1 MRSGV
6 FRLGLSCWTAFI
18 ALLLV
23 TTPASGAPKPIS
35 GKLSE
40 PGYTVI
46 ALAPNGEATA
56 HRVKRSKFKLRPPA
70 NRVSLHLRS
79 PDGTYAG
86 PIVVDRERKG
96 KRAIIGVRSGAE
108 LGRIEVKARKGF
120 GRLSSRLPEES
131 IDRDQFARARRG
143 VPIGAGVF
151 GRVRSKPSRGAAP
164 TDQELDGIHDRLD
177 VDDDGDLVLDNVDR
191 SGKKK
196 GRAGQAPS
204 EFIVQSSMFL
214 SLSNTVNANAGT
226 VTTAQ
231 IDAALS
237 QTGLLSLQQVPGDVE
252 ELDCGH
258 PTKGLAYCRKQNSTG
273 KARADPADFPEYW
286 DGNPAEPAEPPFPS
300 CCDPDNDGF
309 GTFVQF
315 PGAPTPTMI
324 LEHGATSA
332 QIGTGD
338 VLIERLTTGGVETQV
353 PATIN
358 FVFATVVA
366 LASYDDGQGN
376 AATIPY
382 PVGPGS
388 PFAGGLPVEAG
399 PDGDVVVTLAFWR
412 PQRRPIPPE
421 TAEWVDI
428 GGLGYVAQTSG
439 EVSGGCPQSSF
450 LITHPELTAFAT
462 WPDAGGFK
470 DLAGDRPADPA
481 NTFTFTLNL
490 SDCLAAHG
498 GSFDPGQSRPFTF
511 VAITS
516 HGDLTHQSVTFK
528 RQ

>member
-6 FRLGLSCWTAFI
+6 FRLGLSCWATFI
-18 ALLLV
+18 ALLV
-23 TTPASGAPKPIS
+23 ASTPASGAPKPIS
-35 GKLSE
+35 GKLSK

-46 ALAPNGEATA
+46 ALAANGEANA
-56 HRVKRSKFKLRPPA
+56 KRAKRGNFKLRPPA

-108 LGRIEVKARKGF
+108 LGRIDIRARKGF
-120 GRLSSRLPEES
+120 GRVAKQLPEES

-143 VPIGAGVF
+143 VPIGAAVF
-151 GRVRSKPSRGAAP
+151 GRVRSKPSRGAVPA
-164 TDQELDGIHDRLD
+164 DQELDGIHDRLD
-177 VDDDGDLVLDNVDR
+177 VDDDGDLVLDNFDR

-196 GRAGQAPS
+196 GRRANHEPS
-204 EFIVQSSMFL
+204 EFQVQSSMFL
-214 SLSNTVNANAGT
+214 SLSNTVNANAGA

-237 QTGLLSLQQVPGDVE
+237 TTGLLSLRQVPGDVE

-273 KARADPADFPEYW
+273 EARTDPAAFPEHW
-286 DGNPAEPAEPPFPS
+286 DGSSPFATSPFPS

-315 PGAPTPTMI
+315 PNASTPTMLI
-324 LEHGATSA
+324 GHGATSA

-338 VLIERLTTGGVETQV
+338 VLIERVITGGVETQV

-382 PVGPGS
+382 PVAPGDIS
-388 PFAGGLPVEAG
+388 PEGLPVEAG
-399 PDGDVVVTLAFWR
+399 PDGNVVVTLTFWR

-421 TAEWVDI
+421 TAEWIDL
-428 GGLGYVAQTSG
+428 GGLAYTAQASG
-439 EVSGGCPQSSF
+439 EVQGGCPQSAFSV
-450 LITHPELTAFAT
+450 THPELVAGAP
-462 WPDAGGFK
+462 WPDSGGFR
-470 DLAGDRPADPA
+470 DLAADRPADPA

-490 SDCLAAHG
+490 TDCMAAHG
-498 GSFDPGQSRPFTF
+498 GSFEPGQSHAFTF
-511 VAITS
+511 VAITG